1 MRFITALSARLTCPK
16 PNARPIR
23 HNGQVPDRNGK
34 IFYIS
39 ITSLSHISKAV
50 GDVVDILRFGD
61 DLGMDTGMFM
71 SKDKYRE
78 IFKPRHKLLNEYVH
92 THSNMKTLLHSCGS
106 VYPIIDDLIE
116 AGYDILNP
124 VQTTAR
130 DMDPKTLKR
139 EFGKDIT
146 FWGGGCNTR
155 TILNRGTPQEVY
167 DYTMRMIEIF
177 SKDGGF
183 VFNQEHNILPDVPAE
198 NMLAMYKAVNDCRNG

>member
-1 MRFITALSARLTCPK
+1 MDIYTDPDLVEGLLDALMEKHLETLKNVCE
-16 PNARPIR
+16 
-23 HNGQVPDRNGK
+23 
-34 IFYIS
+34 
-39 ITSLSHISKAV
+39 AV
-50 GDVVDILRFGD
+50 GNVVDILRFGD

-167 DYTMRMIEIF
+167 DYTIRMIEIF

-198 NMLAMYKAVNDCRNG
+198 NMLAMYRAVNDCRNK

>member
-1 MRFITALSARLTCPK
+1 MDIYTDPDLVEGLLDALMEKHLETLKNVCE
-16 PNARPIR
+16 
-23 HNGQVPDRNGK
+23 
-34 IFYIS
+34 
-39 ITSLSHISKAV
+39 AV

-167 DYTMRMIEIF
+167 DYTIRMIEIF

-198 NMLAMYKAVNDCRNG
+198 NMLAMYRAVNDCRNK